1 MHLQSRGET
10 HGSVN
15 QAGTL
20 PAPFPVG
27 WRPRWLGSE
36 CRSQRLPRSPSPYR
50 PAGSVELGSG
60 QWGQTVS
67 IPRQIHSSSRVQVTD
82 SHAHPAETMSS
93 FYTPV
98 CSTHLHGNIDFIK
111 GV

>member
-1 MHLQSRGET
+1 MRLQRRRET

-36 CRSQRLPRSPSPYR
+36 RRSQRLPRSPSESGR
-50 PAGSVELGSG
+50 VGGAGVWAVGPDCIYPSADTE
-60 QWGQTVS
+60 Q
-67 IPRQIHSSSRVQVTD
+67 
-82 SHAHPAETMSS
+82 
-93 FYTPV
+93 
-98 CSTHLHGNIDFIK
+98 
-111 GV
+111 

>member
-67 IPRQIHSSSRVQVTD
+67 IPRQIHSSSRVQVTVTLIQTVTLI
-82 SHAHPAETMSS
+82 PQRQCLR
-93 FYTPV
+93 FIRLCV
-98 CSTHLHGNIDFIK
+98 LHTFT
-111 GV
+111 VM